1 VSPSS
6 RSSARA
12 QLRPGKAGGR
22 GQPVTLALP
31 EQDPLGGPASEQD
44 QDRAVRELLRDLG
57 SKLRRGSEDG
67 ATRAQT
73 GGQRLSTGLPQID
86 HLTGG
91 GFPAGR
97 LSEIYGPVSSGRTS
111 VALGLLAQATRAGEV
126 AAIVDPAR
134 SFDPASAQAVG
145 ADLERLLWLHPRS
158 GSQSGRCC
166 QQLLEAGGFA
176 LVFWDLG
183 QVSEPALPIASWQ
196 KLARAAPA
204 SATALL
210 VLTGQRST
218 GTCADLVLE
227 MQSARPH
234 FSEPPELLEGLEIEA
249 VVVRHR
255 SGPDQRAASVR
266 LDARRGAA

>member
-1 VSPSS
+1 M
-6 RSSARA
+6 RS
-12 QLRPGKAGGR
+12 GGVGGR
-22 GQPVTLALP
+22 GQPVSLALSDQNP
-31 EQDPLGGPASEQD
+31 DQNPDQEQ
-44 QDRAVRELLRDLG
+44 AVRALLRDLG
-57 SKLRRGSEDG
+57 SKLRRGHEDS
-67 ATRAQT
+67 ASPAQAA
-73 GGQRLSTGLPQID
+73 GQRLSTGLPQID
-86 HLTGG
+86 HLVGG

-111 VALGLLAQATRAGEV
+111 VALGLLAQVTHAGEV
-126 AAIVDPAR
+126 AAVVDPAR
-134 SFDPASAQAVG
+134 AFDPASAQAVG
-145 ADLERLLWLHPRS
+145 ADLERLLWLHPRNS
-158 GSQSGRCC
+158 TQAGRCC
-166 QQLLEAGGFA
+166 QQILEAGGFA
-176 LVFWDLG
+176 LVFWDL
-183 QVSEPALPIASWQ
+183 VAAADPPLSTASWQ

-204 SATALL
+204 SGTALV
-210 VLTGQRST
+210 VLAGQRST

>member
-6 RSSARA
+6 RSPARA
-12 QLRPGKAGGR
+12 HLRPGEVGGR
-22 GQPVTLALP
+22 GQPVSLELP
-31 EQDPLGGPASEQD
+31 EQPNPDGGGPGSDQD
-44 QDRAVRELLRDLG
+44 QAVRELLRDLG

-67 ATRAQT
+67 ATRAQP
-73 GGQRLSTGLPQID
+73 GGLRLSTGLPQID
-86 HLTGG
+86 HLMGG

-126 AAIVDPAR
+126 AAVVDPAR

-145 ADLERLLWLHPRS
+145 ADLERLLWLHPRN
-158 GSQSGRCC
+158 GAQAGRCC
-166 QQLLEAGGFA
+166 QQILEAGGFA

-183 QVSEPALPIASWQ
+183 QVSEPTLPIASWQ
-196 KLARAAPA
+196 RLARAAPA
-204 SATALL
+204 SATALV
-210 VLTGQRST
+210 VLTRQRST

-255 SGPDQRAASVR
+255 SGKDQRAASVR